1 MSDFIIYIHIMV
13 RGNRQSNKYRK
24 ELNEAINKS
33 DIVKM
38 LDSLFTIWVE
48 ENASEIC
55 FEPFI
60 DYWRIVIKKEWL
72 PDEIMQ
78 YPMSLHN
85 SNISKIKSESGQM
98 NPDLSNVPQEA
109 KVSIIT
115 KTYKEANLLA
125 KIIPTAG
132 WEELIIYIIKSSN
145 TNTQNSPL

>member
-1 MSDFIIYIHIMV
+1 MV
-13 RGNRQSNKYRK
+13 RGDRQANKYRN

-60 DYWRIVIKKEWL
+60 DYWRIVIKKGWF
-72 PDEIMQ
+72 PDGVSQ
-78 YPMSLHN
+78 YPISLHN
-85 SNISKIKSESGQM
+85 SLISKLKNESGQM
-98 NPDLSNVPQEA
+98 NPEVSDVPQEA
-109 KVSIIT
+109 KISIIT

-125 KIIPTAG
+125 KIIPTAE
-132 WEELIIYIIKSSN
+132 WEELIIYIIKNPN
-145 TNTQNSPL
+145 TNT